1 MPSAPAR
8 PPQHRPGGRRRQD
21 ALPHPQEYSA
31 ILTPDAFLARV
42 SADLERDFGPAAVSL
57 HAQPFMDLV
66 HPADRLGVKAALS
79 WLRDDGKPVTFEC
92 RWQHRE
98 GNWRWLEWT
107 IARRSGD
114 PVLTAIARDVTR
126 WREDEALAVGQA
138 RVLERMVTGAP
149 QREVLEMICTT
160 LEGSNERLKAAVF
173 LVDRAIGQ
181 LQLAAAPSM
190 EESLRTL
197 LAALPLGGSGGA
209 AVAAANQ
216 GGVVISSDLANGT
229 LWTGMRE
236 VPLSRGVRAEWAVAP
251 QGGQGGQG
259 GKGGPEQREKVEPAV
274 VVAAY
279 LSVPGEPTPRERQAL
294 LMAGDLARLAVTSDR
309 EDAQHE
315 LLIGALASAGDV
327 VMVLD
332 SQTGSGGRGWRIAWV
347 NRAFERRVG
356 IMADEAKGQGLAILR
371 GPETDRAALERIEHA
386 LDHGHAVQQ
395 DLLAY
400 GRLSGPLWLELDLS
414 PVRSQAG
421 ITGWVVIGRDVTGPK
436 LAEEALARSEE
447 HVARALA
454 AAGMATLE
462 WDAERR
468 TLDCSDT
475 FGPLFGLP
483 HGAAF
488 DSFDEVL
495 MHAHPDD
502 RPVLRAFARRVIRE
516 EGVQEVEWRTVS
528 DAGAEQWLH
537 ARVRPERDR
546 SGKVRRVSGVLQAG
560 RVPVVR
566 GEYDSEAGEG
576 GRPPESRT
584 GALEAEPVA
593 TEPVEPQATSDAVTE
608 ASTGTPAAQPVLDLS
623 ALIAGWSPS
632 FRSETASSASLHLRL
647 APDVVPVFGDAEMLR
662 SAIVELVRNAAEAL
676 DESGGVISLATGT
689 VDASRAFLASAYF
702 DDGLPP
708 GRYAYV
714 EVSDTGRG
722 MDAAVVSR
730 MFDPTYSTRGPGR
743 GAGLSRVLTAVRTHH
758 GAVQVYSKPDIGT
771 TVRVLIPT
779 EVLSLS
785 GRLAH
790 GSEAQD
796 ETKEKLLALGA
807 VLREMV

>member
-1 MPSAPAR
+1 MTSAATR
-8 PPQHRPGGRRRQD
+8 PPQQRPGGRRRQD

-42 SADLERDFGPAAVSL
+42 SPDLERDFGPAAVSL

-79 WLRDDGKPVTFEC
+79 WLRDDGKPVTFEA

-98 GNWRWLEWT
+98 GSWRWLEWT
-107 IARRSGD
+107 LARRSGD

-138 RVLERMVTGAP
+138 RVLERMVNGVP
-149 QREVLEMICTT
+149 QHEILDLICTT
-160 LEGSNERLKAAVF
+160 LEGSSERLKAAIF

-216 GGVVISSDLANGT
+216 GGIVISSDLTAGT

-236 VPLSRGVRAEWAVAP
+236 MPLSRGVRAEWAVAP
-251 QGGQGGQG
+251 QSGQGGQNQKAG
-259 GKGGPEQREKVEPAV
+259 AAV

-279 LSVPGEPTPRERQAL
+279 LSVSGEPTPRERQAL
-294 LMAGDLARLAVTSDR
+294 LMAGELARLAVTSER

-347 NRAFERRVG
+347 NHAFERRLG
-356 IMADEAKGQGLAILR
+356 ITRDEAKGQGMAVLR
-371 GPETDRAALERIEHA
+371 GPETDRSALERIEHA
-386 LDHGHAVQQ
+386 LDHGLPVQQ
-395 DLLAY
+395 DMLAY
-400 GRLSGPLWLELDLS
+400 GRVAGPLWLELDLS
-414 PVRSQAG
+414 PVRDQRG

-447 HVARALA
+447 HVERALA

-468 TLDCSDT
+468 GLDCSDT

-488 DSFDEVL
+488 ESFDEVL
-495 MHAHPDD
+495 AHAHPDD
-502 RPVLRAFARRVIRE
+502 RPVLRAFARRVVRE
-516 EGVQEVEWRTVS
+516 DGVQHVEWRTVS
-528 DAGAEQWLH
+528 DAGAEQWLR

-546 SGKVRRVSGVLQAG
+546 SGRLRRVAGIVEASEGPRESGQGSRSGPGGQTAANPAVVVDAEPPVQAETEG
-560 RVPVVR
+560 P
-566 GEYDSEAGEG
+566 DIPPAEAG
-576 GRPPESRT
+576 
-584 GALEAEPVA
+584 PVA
-593 TEPVEPQATSDAVTE
+593 AAT
-608 ASTGTPAAQPVLDLS
+608 QPVLDLS

-632 FRSETASSASLHLRL
+632 FRAETASSASLHLRL
-647 APDVVPVFGDAEMLR
+647 APDVVSVFGDADMLR
-662 SAIVELVRNAAEAL
+662 GAIVELVRNAAEAL

-702 DDGLPP
+702 DDALPP

-730 MFDPTYSTRGPGR
+730 MFDPTFSTRGPGR
-743 GAGLSRVLTAVRTHH
+743 GSGLSRVLLAVRTHH

-785 GRLAH
+785 GRLSH
-790 GSEAQD
+790 GAEAPD
-796 ETKEKLLALGA
+796 ETREKLLALGA